1 VDGWL
6 CQDCRSV
13 NSPSAANCYS
23 CWTPR
28 KFAEAPDPATLPP
41 GVTPEQAHAE
51 RQRQLRPTLTDARSS
66 RRRSWIVLAC
76 ITGTVAFSA
85 LNLAF
90 LGAKGGSLGLAVS
103 FLSGEWSTF
112 GALIALSLVGG
123 VLAITAA
130 IAWFVWFDRVLANV
144 PPLTGTWPEVSR
156 VMAVVW
162 WLVPVIGQ
170 LKGTFV
176 VGHVYSLMAVAGSP
190 GLWLLGLW
198 GITWLGGTLVP
209 GVAGFVV
216 GWVPLPL
223 EESIRLQDLISNL
236 GQMSY
241 ITAGFF
247 AAALIL
253 ALEHARDVRTSG
265 HAQDADL
272 EAGEALADRLA
283 RKAAPVASTPP
294 GTLPAPAWRGA
305 PGSLPP
311 PGSPAPPGWVAAPG
325 STAPTGVTSGPLPWP
340 VPTTSWSAEQTERS
354 AGPTPWSD
362 GSAEWIDAPAA
373 PWPAAQPHA
382 SAEWIDAPAAP
393 WPAAQP
399 QPPMPLASTGPVTN
413 ADPFE
418 PPAAAARRVRER
430 RPVPFEPILIMGALV
445 LAGVVAGVTMAGMA
459 DPLGGLGGLV
469 GQGPATPTARPLVT
483 ARPTPATSTGAPLPT
498 RALAEPTSGA
508 SPAGTSALPAPT
520 PTAASEAPPTPA
532 ASSTPVPADLVARR
546 LVRLVTDEDYHGL
559 ADVDATYT
567 DTSGDTTWSV
577 RLGRAGEREW
587 RLQEVQRPGAEP
599 EVLERASL
607 VSTTWERGARTDWER
622 RRKTERDRAI
632 GHLFDLTDAGQVSF
646 RGLTQVEGGTLYRF
660 GWDAGHARIQQFIRS
675 LGGPDGLTLVAGEL
689 LATDRGVPVTLELR
703 LTGEASGSAP
713 APTMRMSVEYSE
725 VGSNIEI
732 RSPRVGPPLV
742 VRR

>member
-1 VDGWL
+1 MDGWL

-51 RQRQLRPTLTDARSS
+51 RQRQLRPTLADARSS

-90 LGAKGGSLGLAVS
+90 LGAKGGSLGLALS
-103 FLSGEWSTF
+103 LLSGEWSTF
-112 GALIALSLVGG
+112 GALVALSLVGG
-123 VLAITAA
+123 VLAVAAA
-130 IAWFVWFDRVLANV
+130 IAWFAWFDRVLANV
-144 PPLTGTWPEVSR
+144 PPLTGKWPEIGR
-156 VMAVVW
+156 VMAIVW
-162 WLVPVIGQ
+162 WLVPVVGQ

-198 GITWLGGTLVP
+198 GVTWLGGTLVP

-216 GWVPLPL
+216 GWIPLPL
-223 EESIRLQDLISNL
+223 EESIRLQDLISNV

-241 ITAGFF
+241 ITSGFF

-253 ALEHARDVRTSG
+253 ALEHARDVRSSG
-265 HAQDADL
+265 HAQDADFEGDGGL
-272 EAGEALADRLA
+272 VDRLA
-283 RKAAPVASTPP
+283 REAADAAPTHPGSLPP
-294 GTLPAPAWRGA
+294 PAWHGAPGSLPPPAWRGA
-305 PGSLPP
+305 PGSLPLPGSSAP
-311 PGSPAPPGWVAAPG
+311 PGSAPSAGPSA
-325 STAPTGVTSGPLPWP
+325 STGGLTSGPLPWP
-340 VPTTSWSAEQTERS
+340 VPATSWGAEQTEWSAGSADRS
-354 AGPTPWSD
+354 AGSAPWSD
-362 GSAEWIDAPAA
+362 GTAEWIDAPAV
-373 PWPAAQPHA
+373 PWPAPQAQSPT
-382 SAEWIDAPAAP
+382 
-393 WPAAQP
+393 
-399 QPPMPLASTGPVTN
+399 PLANAGPVIN

-430 RPVPFEPILIMGALV
+430 GPVPFEPILIMGALV
-445 LAGVVAGVTMAGMA
+445 LAGVVAGVTMAGMT
-459 DPLGGLGGLV
+459 DPVGGVGGLV
-469 GQGPATPTARPLVT
+469 GQAPATPTVRPLVT
-483 ARPTPATSTGAPLPT
+483 PGPTPAPSGGAP
-498 RALAEPTSGA
+498 AATSVPGA
-508 SPAGTSALPAPT
+508 TTSAAAPTATPAP
-520 PTAASEAPPTPA
+520 PASTPA
-532 ASSTPVPADLVARR
+532 ATAAPGTPAAPPTPVPADLVARR
-546 LVRLVTDEDYHGL
+546 LVRLVTDEDYRGL
-559 ADVDATYT
+559 ADIAATYT
-567 DTSGDTTWSV
+567 DASGDTTWSV

-622 RRKTERDRAI
+622 RRKTDRDRAI
-632 GHLFDLTDAGQVSF
+632 AHLFDLTDAAQVSF
-646 RGLTQVEGGTLYRF
+646 RGLTQVEGATLYRF
-660 GWDAGHARIQQFIRS
+660 GWDAGQTRIQQFIRS
-675 LGGPDGLTLVAGEL
+675 LGGPDGLTLVSGDL
-689 LATDRGVPVTLELR
+689 LTTDRGVPVTLELR
-703 LTGEASGSAP
+703 LARGSGSD
-713 APTMRMSVEYSE
+713 PTAAMRMSIEYSE
-725 VGSNIEI
+725 VGSDIEI

>member
-1 VDGWL
+1 MDGWL

-51 RQRQLRPTLTDARSS
+51 RQRKLRPTLTDARSS

-112 GALIALSLVGG
+112 GARLALSLVGG

-162 WLVPVIGQ
+162 WLVPVVATQ
-170 LKGTFV
+170 
-176 VGHVYSLMAVAGSP
+176 GHVSWWATCTSSWQWPARPAVAAPCGASP
-190 GLWLLGLW
+190 ARGHARAGRRGLRR
-198 GITWLGGTLVP
+198 
-209 GVAGFVV
+209 GV
-216 GWVPLPL
+216 VPLPL

-382 SAEWIDAPAAP
+382 SSGGSTHQPLPGRLPAPAAD
-393 WPAAQP
+393 A
-399 QPPMPLASTGPVTN
+399 TGEHGSGHQRR
-413 ADPFE
+413 PFE
-418 PPAAAARRVRER
+418 PPAAPARRVRER
-430 RPVPFEPILIMGALV
+430 RPVPFEPILIMG
-445 LAGVVAGVTMAGMA
+445 
-459 DPLGGLGGLV
+459 
-469 GQGPATPTARPLVT
+469 R
-483 ARPTPATSTGAPLPT
+483 SC
-498 RALAEPTSGA
+498 S
-508 SPAGTSALPAPT
+508 
-520 PTAASEAPPTPA
+520 
-532 ASSTPVPADLVARR
+532 
-546 LVRLVTDEDYHGL
+546 
-559 ADVDATYT
+559 
-567 DTSGDTTWSV
+567 
-577 RLGRAGEREW
+577 
-587 RLQEVQRPGAEP
+587 
-599 EVLERASL
+599 RASL
-607 VSTTWERGARTDWER
+607 
-622 RRKTERDRAI
+622 
-632 GHLFDLTDAGQVSF
+632 
-646 RGLTQVEGGTLYRF
+646 
-660 GWDAGHARIQQFIRS
+660 
-675 LGGPDGLTLVAGEL
+675 
-689 LATDRGVPVTLELR
+689 
-703 LTGEASGSAP
+703 P
-713 APTMRMSVEYSE
+713 A
-725 VGSNIEI
+725 
-732 RSPRVGPPLV
+732 
-742 VRR
+742 